1 MIFSG
6 TYYALQTS
14 STANATTLVIGN
26 EAAIPLVFTSE
37 NPNTAGVDNGN
48 LILETSGANQ
58 EGPDLNT
65 WVVINGATYSFTY
78 DVVGTS
84 DTSPNGNSWPVELR
98 GKEIAVITTPVGNYF
113 FVLDGTGTEALMN
126 EVKNGQE
133 ELDPFDLTPGPV
145 PVCFCAGTLI
155 ATPTGQRLIEE
166 LTAGDSVL
174 TEDGRAV
181 QIAWISTSRHSRGAA
196 TEPSRRPIVIS
207 ANAFGPG
214 LPMCDL
220 AVSPQHRIVVEGP
233 ECELFFGSPRV
244 FVIARHLPLSV
255 AHSPEPD
262 AEVVYYH
269 LLLDQHY
276 VLLANGLPC
285 ESFQPARRTVEALSP
300 EARASLDATL
310 AVLGE
315 AAMLARP
322 DALPTLASYE
332 ARVLA
337 AVLDR
342 NSCLA
347 ALPYAPVLLR
357 HRIF

>member
-1 MIFSG
+1 
-6 TYYALQTS
+6 
-14 STANATTLVIGN
+14 
-26 EAAIPLVFTSE
+26 
-37 NPNTAGVDNGN
+37 
-48 LILETSGANQ
+48 
-58 EGPDLNT
+58 
-65 WVVINGATYSFTY
+65 
-78 DVVGTS
+78 
-84 DTSPNGNSWPVELR
+84 VE
-98 GKEIAVITTPVGNYF
+98 V
-113 FVLDGTGTEALMN
+113 
-126 EVKNGQE
+126 
-133 ELDPFDLTPGPV
+133 
-145 PVCFCAGTLI
+145 
-155 ATPTGQRLIEE
+155 
-166 LTAGDSVL
+166 
-174 TEDGRAV
+174 
-181 QIAWISTSRHSRGAA
+181 
-196 TEPSRRPIVIS
+196 
-207 ANAFGPG
+207 
-214 LPMCDL
+214 
-220 AVSPQHRIVVEGP
+220 P